1 MKSCEWIQYK
11 GKNILYMK
19 LDAKTRVEAKEIAEN
34 IKPVVAKEP
43 PNSILC
49 IADVNN
55 SKFNPETIQILKEFT
70 MHNKPFMKMTA
81 VIGVEGLH
89 KVMYRAVLFFTGRK
103 NLVLKNSKQDAL
115 DWLAEQ

>member
-11 GKNILYMK
+11 DKNILYMK
-19 LDAKTRVEAKEIAEN
+19 LDAKTSEEAKEIAKN

-55 SKFNPETIQILKEFT
+55 SKFNSETTQILKEFT
-70 MHNKPFMKMTA
+70 KHNKPFMKMTA
-81 VIGVEGLH
+81 VLGVEGLN
-89 KVMYRAVLFFTGRK
+89 KVIYSGILFFTGRK
-103 NLVLKNSKQDAL
+103 NLILKNSKQEAL